1 MWNAKQTS
9 KSCFTGTVGDLFTRA
24 PHQAGTMHAF
34 AAGHL
39 DALRSWRLPTSQ
51 RERTALPQR
60 PRTTTCSL
68 NPVDMLVDVL
78 VHVLNH
84 EGILRRHVTHYI
96 HFSSIFIVCTRSLYL
111 SISLSISLYISLSLY
126 LDYLRLLWLLGR
138 QIRSDRAQLDP
149 ISQAELA
156 WSGDGIQRDVAS
168 SSISGKAI
176 DTECCC
182 TRMLQCCTSK
192 LKWPHDTGIGLSSL
206 SSLSSLRMQWIIWT
220 FWTQL
225 CEYD

>member
-1 MWNAKQTS
+1 MHLASFCTGWYMWNAKQTS
-9 KSCFTGTVGDLFTRA
+9 KSCFTGTVGDSFTRA
-24 PHQAGTMHAF
+24 PHQAGTMQAF

-39 DALRSWRLPTSQ
+39 DPLRRWRLPTSQ

-96 HFSSIFIVCTRSLYL
+96 HFSSTFIVCTRSLYL

-126 LDYLRLLWLLGR
+126 LDYLRLL
-138 QIRSDRAQLDP
+138 
-149 ISQAELA
+149 
-156 WSGDGIQRDVAS
+156 
-168 SSISGKAI
+168 
-176 DTECCC
+176 
-182 TRMLQCCTSK
+182 
-192 LKWPHDTGIGLSSL
+192 
-206 SSLSSLRMQWIIWT
+206 
-220 FWTQL
+220 
-225 CEYD
+225 